1 MAPTDGGVG
10 GDGVDGDHD
19 SPFSMDIHAGA
30 PRRGSPPPA
39 GAGTRVAA
47 EWAVGGGAGPFFTSA
62 GGSPPPR
69 PPLSAPA
76 LSPSASYVPPSPPP
90 PEAVPI
96 TFRGVLSHLGPAF
109 IVAVGFLD
117 PGNLSTNVEAGS
129 RFGYALLWV
138 LVASNGLAILL
149 QTLSARLGIA
159 SRTHLAEACRS
170 EYPRGVNLGLWAAAE
185 VAVIATDLTEVLGT
199 AIGLNLLFRVPLLVG
214 CVATFADTLLLLGV
228 GGGEGGGPSGGGA
241 GLRSVEVA
249 TFVLLGLLSSCFVAE
264 LFLEAPDWRAA
275 AVGAVVPR
283 LPRGG
288 LLVST
293 AMVGATVMP
302 HNVRTQ
308 REGGGGGA
316 CSAQCV
322 LRTAGCHC
330 RRPKTASCFTA
341 ATAGGSHALTRR
353 LCRSDL
359 VWCTYVVLFTPLLF
373 HSCPPCA
380 PSPSPLFSPH
390 CSCTSN
396 LPLSLSGSPSTRR
409 ARSSVRSSPMP
420 SSTRPLPCVGRCSST
435 RRCYSWRS
443 AFLTPELS

>member
-1 MAPTDGGVG
+1 MAPAGGGVG
-10 GDGVDGDHD
+10 DGVGNGVGNGVGGGDFDGDFD

-30 PRRGSPPPA
+30 PRPGSPPPA
-39 GAGTRVAA
+39 GAAA
-47 EWAVGGGAGPFFTSA
+47 RGAAGWAVGGGAGPFFTTA
-62 GGSPPPR
+62 TADAAPPPR
-69 PPLSAPA
+69 PAPSAPA
-76 LSPSASYVPPSPPP
+76 LSPSVSYVPRAPPP

-96 TFRGVLSHLGPAF
+96 TLRGVLSHLGPAF

-228 GGGEGGGPSGGGA
+228 SGGEGSGAGGGGA
-241 GLRSVEVA
+241 GLRTVEVA

-275 AVGAVVPR
+275 AVGAFVPR

-302 HNVRTQ
+302 HNVCVTRQ
-308 REGGGGGA
+308 GGRGEEG
-316 CSAQCV
+316 CMCV
-322 LRTAGCHC
+322 PWCVSPTPGCH
-330 RRPKTASCFTA
+330 RQQVDKASCVMA
-341 ATAGGSHALTRR
+341 ASADGVHKLT
-353 LCRSDL
+353 LG
-359 VWCTYVVLFTPLLF
+359 P
-373 HSCPPCA
+373 
-380 PSPSPLFSPH
+380 
-390 CSCTSN
+390 
-396 LPLSLSGSPSTRR
+396 
-409 ARSSVRSSPMP
+409 
-420 SSTRPLPCVGRCSST
+420 
-435 RRCYSWRS
+435 
-443 AFLTPELS
+443 

>member
-1 MAPTDGGVG
+1 MAPVGG
-10 GDGVDGDHD
+10 GDGGAGDGNGGFDWDHD

-30 PRRGSPPPA
+30 PRPGSPPPS
-39 GAGTRVAA
+39 GGTRGAD
-47 EWAVGGGAGPFFTSA
+47 EWAMGGGGGPFFAAPVRPS
-62 GGSPPPR
+62 SPRSPA
-69 PPLSAPA
+69 SAPA
-76 LSPSASYVPPSPPP
+76 LSPAASYIPPSPPP

-159 SRTHLAEACRS
+159 SRTHLAEACRG

-214 CVATFADTLLLLGV
+214 CVATFADTLLLLSV
-228 GGGEGGGPSGGGA
+228 DGGEGEGGGRGGV
-241 GLRSVEVA
+241 GLRTVEVA

-264 LFLEAPDWRAA
+264 LFLEAPDWHAA
-275 AVGAVVPR
+275 AVGAVVPK
-283 LPRGG
+283 LPRGA

-302 HNVRTQ
+302 HNVRT
-308 REGGGGGA
+308 RRAGERGVAACACAVCVARRWASLPAACYKAALAGGA
-316 CSAQCV
+316 HELTFHPWCSV
-322 LRTAGCHC
+322 
-330 RRPKTASCFTA
+330 
-341 ATAGGSHALTRR
+341 
-353 LCRSDL
+353 
-359 VWCTYVVLFTPLLF
+359 
-373 HSCPPCA
+373 
-380 PSPSPLFSPH
+380 
-390 CSCTSN
+390 
-396 LPLSLSGSPSTRR
+396 
-409 ARSSVRSSPMP
+409 ARCGVP
-420 SSTRPLPCVGRCSST
+420 G
-435 RRCYSWRS
+435 
-443 AFLTPELS
+443 